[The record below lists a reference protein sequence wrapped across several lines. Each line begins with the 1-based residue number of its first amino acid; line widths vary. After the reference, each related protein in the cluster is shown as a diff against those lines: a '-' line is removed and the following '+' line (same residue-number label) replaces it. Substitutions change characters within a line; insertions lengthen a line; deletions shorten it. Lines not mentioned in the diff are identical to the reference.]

1 MKLYERLYGNIAEQ
15 IEKGYFKANQ
25 KLPSIREMSQ
35 QHNVSISTVQ
45 EAYRLLEDTGLAIVR
60 PKSGYY
66 VKMAQP
72 RHLLPDI
79 SRPDQK
85 PVQVD
90 NWDEVQ
96 ALVSSENHHGFI
108 AFGRGTP
115 DLKLSSLKPLQRIYQ
130 NTVQSQP
137 LSLYQAKTGKGA
149 EELREQIVRLMLL
162 SGCSLHPEDIVITTG
177 CQEALS
183 LSIKALTKPGDI
195 VAVDSPF
202 FYGSVQAI
210 QSNELKVLEIPTHPE
225 TGISLPALELAL
237 EQWPIKVIQL
247 IPTSNNPLG
256 YIMPDKNKKKL
267 LKLAAKYDIAIIEDD
282 IYGDLIYKNPRP
294 RTIKSFDTEGR
305 VLLCSSFSKT
315 IAPGFRIGWV
325 AAGRYGKVLEHLK
338 FISSYTSPTLPQL
351 VLAEYI
357 KQGYY
362 DKHNRIA
369 KHQYQKNRDHMIRA
383 IRQYFPEGTKMTY
396 PPGGLNLWIVLPGDI
411 NSFELNE
418 NLRQFNIGIAPGA
431 LFNSTGKYH
440 NCMRLNYSALHNDKI
455 EQAIKTIGVQANL
468 LLRKKCDLSAIA

>member
-1 MKLYERLYGNIAEQ
+1 MKLYERLYGTISDQ
-15 IEKGYFKANQ
+15 IENGYFEVNQ
-25 KLPSIREMSQ
+25 KLPSIRDMSQ

-66 VKMAQP
+66 VKPIQTH
-72 RHLLPDI
+72 HLLPDT

-85 PVQVD
+85 PVEVD
-90 NWDEVQ
+90 NWDEVL
-96 ALVSSENHHGFI
+96 ALTATERKNGFM

-115 DLKLSSLKPLQRIYQ
+115 DLELKTLKPLQRIYQ
-130 NTVQSQP
+130 EIAKYQP
-137 LSLYQAKTGKGA
+137 QVLFQAKAGKGSDS
-149 EELREQIVRLMLL
+149 LREQIVRLMLL
-162 SGCSLHPEDIVITTG
+162 SGCSLHPDDIVVTSG

-183 LSIKALTKPGDI
+183 LSLKAVTQPGDI

-210 QSNELKVLEIPTHPE
+210 QSNQLKVLEIPTHPE

-256 YIMPDKNKKKL
+256 YIMPDENKVKL
-267 LKLAAKYDIAIIEDD
+267 LKLAAKYDISIIEDD
-282 IYGDLIYKNPRP
+282 IYGDLIYQSLRP

-315 IAPGFRIGWV
+315 IAPGFRVGWV
-325 AAGRYGKVLEHLK
+325 AAGRYGKVIEHLK
-338 FISSYTSPTLPQL
+338 FISSYSSPILPQQ
-351 VLAEYI
+351 VISEFI

-362 DKHNRIA
+362 DRHNLAA
-369 KHQYQKNRDHMIRA
+369 KHQYHKNRDLMIQA
-383 IRQYFPEGTKMTY
+383 VRQYFPEGTKMTY
-396 PPGGLNLWIVLPGDI
+396 PGGGLNLWIVLPEHI

-418 NLRQFNIGIAPGA
+418 KLKPLNIGIAPGA
-431 LFNSTGKYH
+431 LFNSTGKYT
-440 NCMRLNYSALHNDKI
+440 NCMRMNYASPHNEKVEHAIKI
-455 EQAIKTIGVQANL
+455 IGEQACL
-468 LLRKKCDLSAIA
+468 LNEQKFATG